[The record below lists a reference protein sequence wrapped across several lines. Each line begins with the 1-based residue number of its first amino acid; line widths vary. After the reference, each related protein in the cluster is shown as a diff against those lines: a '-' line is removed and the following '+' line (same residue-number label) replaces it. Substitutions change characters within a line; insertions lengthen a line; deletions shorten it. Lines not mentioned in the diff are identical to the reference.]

1 MIHEFTIANGLKVI
15 GIESHKSPVVSVQMW
30 VRNGS
35 ADERAGD
42 EGLSHFIE
50 HLVFKGSRKYKVG
63 QIASEVEACGG
74 ELNAYTSFDQ
84 TVFYVT
90 ISKLFFDKALDV
102 VSEMVGHPL
111 FDAAEID
118 NEREVVIE
126 EIKRGQD
133 SLSRKASQIL
143 FSSLYPDY
151 PYAVPVIGYDTVV
164 RTIPKERIVSFF
176 HERYVPKNMFLVV
189 TGNFKP
195 EELRK
200 KVESYFLE
208 IPDEVVRLP
217 ARPPM
222 KMLDKRL
229 VKVEKAPFEEA
240 IMNIAWP
247 AVDVMHD
254 DVAALECLSLIFG
267 QGGSS
272 RLTVGLRLNEP
283 LVNYVGAGL
292 WAPAT
297 QGFFSVSAGLN
308 PENFE
313 KVLAGLRTEF
323 EKLFALGVTTE
334 ELYKAKVNFM
344 SEDSYALETVGGLAR
359 KYGGN
364 FELTHNINFHE
375 AYYKKL
381 EKVTTDDVL
390 RVAQKYLNPE
400 KMLISAVVPGNE
412 DAVKA
417 MLDKWTFNRTVSAKK
432 PIADSEDGKIH
443 EIKTST
449 GLRLFS
455 RQNKA
460 APVFHMRYVALSGAR
475 VLPPEKA
482 GLTELLGRV
491 WSAQTKHYKEEAL
504 STKIDS
510 LASSVYSFVGRNTIG
525 LVVDGLAEFQT
536 PLTEMFNEVLVNR
549 DISEKILEREKK
561 MVLESLRSRKDSPSY
576 IASLMFHK
584 LLFGNH
590 PYAMDMLGNEE
601 TMKNISVADIED
613 YLQKYLRP
621 QSSVVGISGSY
632 NKDLWLGTIENSSK
646 HLAAGV
652 AKVEMVAH
660 ADLTQNIYAYELAQK
675 EQAHIIYG
683 FKGLS
688 LHDEDR
694 FTLQIIEAILAGQG
708 GRLFLE
714 LRDKASLAYSVS
726 PLRMEGMETG
736 YFGAY
741 IGCSPEKSETA
752 VKMMEVEFQ
761 KLMEKPVAEEELQRA
776 KNYLVG
782 GHDIGL
788 QKNSSIASSMAFNE
802 IYGLPCS
809 EIFQFS
815 KHILPIT
822 PQDVQRVS
830 RKIFSQK
837 HVIVAVGPR
846 EPKFS

>member
-15 GIESHKSPVVSVQMW
+15 GVESHKSPVVSVQMW

-90 ISKLFFDKALDV
+90 ISSLFFDKALDV
-102 VSEMVGHPL
+102 VSEMVGHPK
-111 FDAAEID
+111 FDADEID

-143 FSSLYPDY
+143 FSSLYPSY
-151 PYAVPVIGYDTVV
+151 PYSVPVIGYDTVI
-164 RTIPKERIVSFF
+164 RTISKERIVSFF

-195 EELRK
+195 DELRK
-200 KVESYFLE
+200 KVESYFLD
-208 IPDEVVRLP
+208 IPDETVRVP
-217 ARPPM
+217 TRPPV
-222 KMLDKRL
+222 KMLSARQ
-229 VKVEKAPFEEA
+229 VKTEKAAFEES
-240 IMNIAWP
+240 ILNIAWP
-247 AVDVMHD
+247 AVDVLHD
-254 DVAALECLSLIFG
+254 DVAPLECLSLIFG
-267 QGGSS
+267 QGASS
-272 RLTVGLRLNEP
+272 RLTVALRLNEP

-292 WAPAT
+292 WAPST

-308 PENFE
+308 IVNYE
-313 KVLAGLRTEF
+313 KVMSGLRTEF
-323 EKLFALGVTTE
+323 ERLFSLGVTAE

-359 KYGGN
+359 KFGGN
-364 FELTHNINFHE
+364 FDLTHNINFHE

-381 EKVTTDDVL
+381 EKVTTEDVL
-390 RVAQKYLNPE
+390 RVAQKYLDPE
-400 KMLISAVVPGNE
+400 KMLISAVVP
-412 DAVKA
+412 
-417 MLDKWTFNRTVSAKK
+417 DKEEEIKTLLTQWTFTRAISPTK
-432 PIADSEDGKIH
+432 PISDSEDGKIR
-443 EIKTST
+443 ETKTST
-449 GLRLFS
+449 GLRIFS

-475 VLPPEKA
+475 VLSPEKA

-491 WSAQTKHYKEEAL
+491 WSAQTKNYKEEVL

-525 LVVDGLAEFQT
+525 LVVDGLSEFQQ
-536 PLTEMFNEVLVNR
+536 PLTELFNEVLVNHQ
-549 DISEKILEREKK
+549 ISAKILEREKK
-561 MVLESLRSRKDSPSY
+561 MILESLRSRKDSPSY

-584 LLFGNH
+584 LLFGKH
-590 PYAMDMLGNEE
+590 PYAMDLLGSEE
-601 TMKNISVADIED
+601 TLKNISVED
-613 YLQKYLRP
+613 LEAYLNTYLKP
-621 QSSVVGISGSY
+621 GSSVVGISGCY
-632 NKDLWLGTIENSSK
+632 NNGLWTDTVEKATLQLSPG
-646 HLAAGV
+646 A
-652 AKVEMVAH
+652 AKVELVEHPDLSENIFDYEVAK
-660 ADLTQNIYAYELAQK
+660 K
-675 EQAHIIYG
+675 EQSHIIYG

-688 LHDEDR
+688 LHDNDR
-694 FTLQIIEAILAGQG
+694 FVLQIIEAILAGQG

-761 KLMEKPVAEEELQRA
+761 KLMETPVGEEELQRA
-776 KNYLVG
+776 KNYLIG

-802 IYGLPCS
+802 VYGLPCS
-809 EIFQFS
+809 EVFHFS
-815 KHILPIT
+815 KYILPVT
-822 PQDVQRVS
+822 PQDVQRVAK
-830 RKIFSQK
+830 KILSQK

-846 EPKFS
+846 EPKLG